1 MHTFLFNKL
10 ERKVRTLSAPHETET
25 DLNQQT
31 IMALDEVHDEVFSLI
46 VDALEIEVL
55 RVMTI
60 ELGQVESSAEEGA
73 ALVM

>member
-1 MHTFLFNKL
+1 M
-10 ERKVRTLSAPHETET
+10 SALHETKT

-60 ELGQVESSAEEGA
+60 ELGQVELSAEEGA

>member
-1 MHTFLFNKL
+1 MNTLLFNKL
-10 ERKVRTLSAPHETET
+10 EIKVRTLSTLHETET

-46 VDALEIEVL
+46 VNALEVEVL

-60 ELGQVESSAEEGA
+60 ELGQVELSAEEGA
-73 ALVM
+73 TLVM

>member
-1 MHTFLFNKL
+1 M
-10 ERKVRTLSAPHETET
+10 SAPHETET

-31 IMALDEVHDEVFSLI
+31 IMALDEFHDEVFSLI
-46 VDALEIEVL
+46 VDALDIEVL

-60 ELGQVESSAEEGA
+60 ELGQVELSAEEGA